1 METGG
6 GNGKENHEGPI
17 QMDSVSLCIFKFNF
31 VNEQK
36 FREIAQLCQ
45 NVRFHGKMGLGR
57 RRKRKRKSDNG
68 LFGKFVH
75 IFLPVKI

>member
-45 NVRFHGKMGLGR
+45 NAFS
-57 RRKRKRKSDNG
+57 RKNG
-68 LFGKFVH
+68 SWAAETEK
-75 IFLPVKI
+75 KIR